1 MNYIHPL
8 DKIDEENIE
17 VPQPQVPLVERLM
30 LVDPSVYDKSTDQNL
45 ILDMKLNRP
54 KNWDDPTWKYATY
67 APDEQKDNTSA
78 MSPMRYRFLSRE
90 RIQRVKFHITN
101 V

>member
-1 MNYIHPL
+1 VDYIPQRDEVVYEENEMNYIHPL

-54 KNWDDPTWKYATY
+54 KN
-67 APDEQKDNTSA
+67 
-78 MSPMRYRFLSRE
+78 
-90 RIQRVKFHITN
+90 
-101 V
+101 